1 MFPNKKI
8 KTYILLG
15 SIFLLAL
22 ILRVYMLSQFPV
34 GFHIDEASLGYN
46 GYSLLLSGK
55 DENNNEF
62 PLYID
67 MFGDNRPSGYHYLT
81 IIPVK
86 LFGLSEFSTRLPA
99 AVFGAISIFAMYSLS
114 SVIFRS
120 KKISLLSSLFI
131 AIAPWHVVLS
141 RASGEAV
148 VALFFILAG
157 FAFILHSLQKKSEK
171 FLIIG
176 TISIISSFFFYHTP
190 RVFVP
195 MLYVSMLFFL
205 RSQWGKKKNVKY
217 VVYLIL
223 SCVIT
228 LFTTAALVFLVSG
241 GTGRFAQVNIF
252 GHPETKLVMN
262 EQIQED
268 GIEKKPLI
276 ETRIVHNK
284 IINYSLTFASN
295 YLEYFSGSFLF
306 TKGGL
311 PIWYLVPGMGLV
323 YIVLLPFIILGI
335 VYSIASDQHLYKVP
349 LVWMIVAP
357 ITAAITVDDI
367 PNINRAIVLFPMLE
381 LFAAFG
387 ISIFITRYYKSK
399 TFLLVIVIALCI
411 FFNFFYFIHQYFT
424 HTSQHRTWYRNNGF
438 KEMLTIVKKEYDQ
451 YDKILVTKSAGGI
464 YPLILFYMKY
474 DPIIYQSEGSPKGP
488 DYGGFGKF
496 YFVPQACPTIDK
508 DNRFPADKKILYIN
522 KGDCSDDPVVRFTDI
537 YREDGTRA
545 FRMEL

>member
-22 ILRVYMLSQFPV
+22 VLRVYMLSQFPV

-46 GYSLLLSGK
+46 GYSLLLTGK
-55 DENNNEF
+55 DENNNAH

-176 TISIISSFFFYHTP
+176 TISVISSFFFYHTP

-195 MLYVSMLFFL
+195 MLYVAM
-205 RSQWGKKKNVKY
+205 
-217 VVYLIL
+217 
-223 SCVIT
+223 
-228 LFTTAALVFLVSG
+228 
-241 GTGRFAQVNIF
+241 
-252 GHPETKLVMN
+252 
-262 EQIQED
+262 
-268 GIEKKPLI
+268 
-276 ETRIVHNK
+276 
-284 IINYSLTFASN
+284 
-295 YLEYFSGSFLF
+295 FS
-306 TKGGL
+306 
-311 PIWYLVPGMGLV
+311 
-323 YIVLLPFIILGI
+323 
-335 VYSIASDQHLYKVP
+335 
-349 LVWMIVAP
+349 
-357 ITAAITVDDI
+357 
-367 PNINRAIVLFPMLE
+367 
-381 LFAAFG
+381 
-387 ISIFITRYYKSK
+387 
-399 TFLLVIVIALCI
+399 
-411 FFNFFYFIHQYFT
+411 
-424 HTSQHRTWYRNNGF
+424 
-438 KEMLTIVKKEYDQ
+438 
-451 YDKILVTKSAGGI
+451 
-464 YPLILFYMKY
+464 
-474 DPIIYQSEGSPKGP
+474 
-488 DYGGFGKF
+488 
-496 YFVPQACPTIDK
+496 
-508 DNRFPADKKILYIN
+508 
-522 KGDCSDDPVVRFTDI
+522 
-537 YREDGTRA
+537 
-545 FRMEL
+545 